1 MSSSATKA
9 SPTPLPTIPPDI
21 GPIIFRP
28 AFVKLKYLPA
38 FLAAIAF
45 LAIILAV
52 EPVSFLNSALLNAAA
67 TSLAVFVFPTK
78 SKISAPKDT
87 TPFGIFHKPV
97 ATPAKADSKNP
108 TSCSLFSFSVCLLSS
123 LIETPFSTTNA
134 MMPPI

>member
-45 LAIILAV
+45 LATILAV
-52 EPVSFLNSALLNAAA
+52 DPVSFLNSALLSAAALLVKALAPFTPALAPNAAPDIA
-67 TSLAVFVFPTK
+67 SGA
-78 SKISAPKDT
+78 I
-87 TPFGIFHKPV
+87 
-97 ATPAKADSKNP
+97 
-108 TSCSLFSFSVCLLSS
+108 
-123 LIETPFSTTNA
+123 
-134 MMPPI
+134 